1 MAETILTLLALILSL
16 ISFVWSLRVHN
27 QSLVRERKQATLD
40 AFNVFQCQVLDELS
54 GYPRKEIE
62 EIAEDPRSADY
73 KDMSKLLARCEH
85 FAVGVNQEI
94 YDKNTVR
101 ALAEEHIVVV
111 YGKLL
116 PLIQKKRSFGNN
128 QNRYHDFE
136 KLAKTMGY
144 REENTK

>member
-1 MAETILTLLALILSL
+1 MTENTLSLLALILSVV
-16 ISFVWSLRVHN
+16 SFSWSWWVHK

-54 GYPRKEIE
+54 GYPRREIE
-62 EIAEDPRSADY
+62 DIAEDPRSTDY
-73 KDMSKLLARCEH
+73 KNVS
-85 FAVGVNQEI
+85 
-94 YDKNTVR
+94 
-101 ALAEEHIVVV
+101 
-111 YGKLL
+111 KLL

-136 KLAKTMGY
+136 KLAQTMGY